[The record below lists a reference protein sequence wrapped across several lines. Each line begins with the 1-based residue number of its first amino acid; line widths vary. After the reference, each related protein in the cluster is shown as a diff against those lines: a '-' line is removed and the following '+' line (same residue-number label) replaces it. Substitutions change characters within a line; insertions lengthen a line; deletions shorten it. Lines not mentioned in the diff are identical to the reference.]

1 MTKNKKAYVELKVK
15 NPDYVQKQIDKVGQY
30 LQELKLFRKRF
41 NKDLDK
47 LLKLASEVENFFEI
61 DVRQADNEKT

>member
-15 NPDYVQKQIDKVGQY
+15 NPDYVQKQIDKMGQY

-47 LLKLASEVENFFEI
+47 LLKLASEVENFFKI

>member
-15 NPDYVQKQIDKVGQY
+15 NPDYVQKQIDKMGQY

-61 DVRQADNEKT
+61 DARQADNEKT